1 MGAPR
6 PAARHRPGLRPGGRG
21 GGGRCVP
28 AARGARQPGTQRPG
42 VHPRGRPRHRARPA
56 PRRAGRGARSRGR
69 RPRHRAGGA
78 RPRAGAF
85 LPRPG
90 HRRHRQRPGA
100 VDRARDRRRPRR
112 AARDRRGRGR
122 ARLPRYAAVRGSK
135 LASMDSVDIEVLRS
149 AEAWRAAGQRVTL
162 GTIVKT
168 WGSAPRPVGALVVI
182 RGDGQVVGSVSG
194 GCVEDDLIDKVR
206 TQAVARH
213 LPQLLTYG
221 VTNEEATRWGL
232 PCGGTLQLVLEPVGE
247 ASALGE
253 LLRTVSRQQL
263 VKRRLDMKSGR
274 VTLEPGQWQD
284 ALEFD
289 GETLITVHGPRW
301 RLVLI
306 GAGQLTQYL
315 AEMARMLDYHVSVIE
330 PREEYASGWNV
341 AGVELD
347 RRMPDDVIAALNLDG
362 HSAVV
367 ALTHDPKIDDLALME
382 ALKSAAFYVGAIGS
396 KKNNDARRE
405 RLKEFDVSEG
415 EIARLRGPVGLYIG
429 SKTPPEIAVA
439 ILAEMT
445 AVRHGVTEPSWAAKP
460 ARRFD
465 PSACE
470 VPAGAPSQTQ
480 KA

>member
-1 MGAPR
+1 
-6 PAARHRPGLRPGGRG
+6 
-21 GGGRCVP
+21 
-28 AARGARQPGTQRPG
+28 
-42 VHPRGRPRHRARPA
+42 
-56 PRRAGRGARSRGR
+56 
-69 RPRHRAGGA
+69 
-78 RPRAGAF
+78 
-85 LPRPG
+85 
-90 HRRHRQRPGA
+90 
-100 VDRARDRRRPRR
+100 
-112 AARDRRGRGR
+112 
-122 ARLPRYAAVRGSK
+122 
-135 LASMDSVDIEVLRS
+135 MDSVDIEVLRA
-149 AEAWRAAGQRVTL
+149 AEAWRKAGQRVTL

-168 WGSAPRPVGALVVI
+168 WGSAPRPVGALVAI
-182 RGDGQVVGSVSG
+182 REDGQVVGSVSG

-206 TQAVARH
+206 ARAVAS
-213 LPQLLTYG
+213 LPQLVTYG

-232 PCGGTLQLVLEPVGE
+232 PCGGTLQVVLEPVSA
-247 ASALGE
+247 ASGLEE
-253 LLRTVSRQQL
+253 LLATISRQQL

-274 VTLEPGQWQD
+274 VTLEPGQWRD

-289 GETLITVHGPRW
+289 DAVLVTVHGPRW

-330 PREEYASGWNV
+330 PREEYASGWSV
-341 AGVELD
+341 AGIVLD
-347 RRMPDDVIAALNLDG
+347 RRMPDDVIAAMNLDG

-396 KKNNDARRE
+396 KKNNDARRQ
-405 RLKEFDVSEG
+405 RLKEFDLSEG

-445 AVRHGVTEPSWAAKP
+445 AVRHGVTEPSWAAKKGS
-460 ARRFD
+460 RFD

-470 VPAGAPSQTQ
+470 VQESREI
-480 KA
+480 

>member
-1 MGAPR
+1 
-6 PAARHRPGLRPGGRG
+6 
-21 GGGRCVP
+21 
-28 AARGARQPGTQRPG
+28 
-42 VHPRGRPRHRARPA
+42 
-56 PRRAGRGARSRGR
+56 
-69 RPRHRAGGA
+69 
-78 RPRAGAF
+78 
-85 LPRPG
+85 
-90 HRRHRQRPGA
+90 
-100 VDRARDRRRPRR
+100 
-112 AARDRRGRGR
+112 
-122 ARLPRYAAVRGSK
+122 
-135 LASMDSVDIEVLRS
+135 MDSVDIEVLRT
-149 AEAWRAAGQRVTL
+149 AEAWRKAGQRVTL

-168 WGSAPRPVGALVVI
+168 WGSAPRPVGALVAI
-182 RGDGQVVGSVSG
+182 REDGQVVGSVSG
-194 GCVEDDLIDKVR
+194 GCVEDDLIEKVR
-206 TQAVARH
+206 AKAVAA
-213 LPQLLTYG
+213 LPQLVTYG

-232 PCGGTLQLVLEPVGE
+232 PCGGTLQVVLEPVTA
-247 ASALGE
+247 ASGLEE
-253 LLRTVSRQQL
+253 LLATISRQQL
-263 VKRRLDMKSGR
+263 VKRRLEMKSGR

-289 GETLITVHGPRW
+289 GGALLTVHGPRW

-315 AEMARMLDYHVSVIE
+315 AEMARMLDYHVSVVE

-341 AGVELD
+341 AGIALD
-347 RRMPDDVIAALNLDG
+347 RRMPDDVIAAMNLDG

-405 RLKEFDVSEG
+405 RLREFDLSEG

-445 AVRHGVTEPSWAAKP
+445 AVRHGVTEPSWAAKKGS
-460 ARRFD
+460 RFD

-470 VPAGAPSQTQ
+470 VQESREI
-480 KA
+480 